1 MGSIRD
7 LEPDLLSQS
16 NPGNTIF
23 FAILL
28 FLIISESIRILRGA
42 SRVI

>member
-7 LEPDLLSQS
+7 LEPDLLGQS
-16 NPGNTIF
+16 NPRNTIF

-28 FLIISESIRILRGA
+28 FLISESIRILRGA

>member
-1 MGSIRD
+1 MGRIRD
-7 LEPDLLSQS
+7 LEPDLLGQS
-16 NPGNTIF
+16 NPRNTIF

-28 FLIISESIRILRGA
+28 FFIISESIRILRGA